1 MANHI
6 GSFATSTN
14 QVKENES
21 DKEIF
26 DQENGHTK
34 KLYLT
39 DENREKAAKDEN
51 FRCVLARN
59 FTCFTC
65 KLCDQLFFT
74 KELLKKHAEN
84 EHFISSGN
92 FDLLQL
98 NKYETAPY
106 FFN

>member
-6 GSFATSTN
+6 NTFEASTN
-14 QVKENES
+14 EVKETES
-21 DKEIF
+21 DKEIL
-26 DQENGHTK
+26 DQENSHTK

-51 FRCVLARN
+51 FRCALAKN

-74 KELLKKHAEN
+74 KKLLKKHAER

-92 FDLLQL
+92 FDLW
-98 NKYETAPY
+98 
-106 FFN
+106 

>member
-6 GSFATSTN
+6 DTFATSTD

-21 DKEIF
+21 DRENS

-39 DENREKAAKDEN
+39 DKNREKAAKDEN
-51 FRCVLARN
+51 FRCALVKN

-74 KELLKKHAEN
+74 KKLLKKHAEM

-92 FDLLQL
+92 FDLL
-98 NKYETAPY
+98 
-106 FFN
+106 